1 MGLLPEENSIR
12 IDENGINNIYPS
24 STYQMH
30 VEEESINGIITE
42 ETKAIEQAVYKILNT
57 ERYKYIIYSSNYG
70 VELEE
75 LFGKPMPFIL
85 PEIPRRIKEALIQDD
100 RIRDVDNFI
109 LNNDKQGNVTVE
121 FTVHTVYG
129 DIKAKKEVKV

>member
-1 MGLLPEENSIR
+1 
-12 IDENGINNIYPS
+12 
-24 STYQMH
+24 
-30 VEEESINGIITE
+30 
-42 ETKAIEQAVYKILNT
+42 
-57 ERYKYIIYSSNYG
+57 
-70 VELEE
+70 
-75 LFGKPMPFIL
+75 MPFIL

-100 RIRDVDNFI
+100 RIKDVDNFI